1 MAMAQKRPNIVVYL
15 SDDHGWEYLGC
26 YGNADIQT
34 PHLDSLAG
42 AGVRLTCAF
51 TPTPTCAPSRATLY
65 TGLYPAR
72 HGAMGNHTECKPSLR
87 TLPETLRH
95 LGYRVAIAGKTHVK
109 PESLFDFEYIGGF
122 LPKRPEHRR
131 RYRAEGLDTAPV
143 ESFLSRHRQEPPN
156 QPICLILGDSNPHVT
171 WEPNKV
177 YDPETLQLPPYIA
190 DTPVARRA
198 LANYYQD
205 ITTLDAR
212 VGEVTDM
219 LETHGY
225 TDDTVFIYTTDH
237 GSEWPHCKWTLYDT
251 GIRLPFLAKW
261 PGEIP
266 ANTVS
271 AAMVSHVD
279 VFPTLIDLAGG
290 DPLEALDGRS
300 FRKVLLGEEPAF
312 RDKIYGTHTRDGN
325 MNVFPQRCVRDARY
339 KYILNLM
346 PENTWTTHFTEVEG
360 IPDSHAEVW
369 KSWVKK
375 AETDPQT
382 AAQVYLTQYHPVE
395 ELYDVTTDPYEFN
408 NLSFNAAL
416 RPTLEKMRADL
427 RAWMRAQEDEGERE
441 TCDPNG

>member
-1 MAMAQKRPNIVVYL
+1 MPSQRPNIVIYL
-15 SDDHGWEYLGC
+15 SDDHGWEYLRC
-26 YGNADIQT
+26 YGNTHIHT
-34 PHLDSLAG
+34 PHLDALA
-42 AGVRLTCAF
+42 AEGVRLTHVF
-51 TPTPTCAPSRATLY
+51 TPTPTCAPSRSTLY

-72 HGAMGNHTECKPSLR
+72 HGAMGNHTECHPHLKALPGELR
-87 TLPETLRH
+87 K

-122 LPKRPEHRR
+122 LPKRPAHNRK
-131 RYRAEGLDTAPV
+131 YRAEGLDTAPV
-143 ESFLSRHRQEPPN
+143 ERFLASHRQEHPN
-156 QPICLILGDSNPHVT
+156 QPVCLILGDSNPHVT
-171 WEPNKV
+171 WEPNKI
-177 YDPETLQLPPYIA
+177 YDPEVLPLPPYIA
-190 DTPVARRA
+190 DTPIARNA

-205 ITTLDAR
+205 ITTMDAR
-212 VGEVTDM
+212 LGEVNQI

-225 TDDTVFIYTTDH
+225 ADNTVFIYTTDH

-279 VFPTLIDLAGG
+279 FFPTLIDIAGG
-290 DPLEALDGRS
+290 EPLDSLDGSS
-300 FRKVLLGEEPAF
+300 FKNVLLGDQTTF

-325 MNVFPQRCVRDARY
+325 MNIFPQRCVRDTRY
-339 KYILNLM
+339 KYIRNLM

-360 IPDSHAEVW
+360 IKESHAAVW

-375 AETDPQT
+375 AETDPRTAQLIYQT
-382 AAQVYLTQYHPVE
+382 QHHPVE

-408 NLSFNAAL
+408 NLAFHVES
-416 RPTLEKMRADL
+416 RPILEEMRADL
-427 RAWMRAQEDEGERE
+427 RDWMHTQDDEGSPEI
-441 TCDPNG
+441 CHPH